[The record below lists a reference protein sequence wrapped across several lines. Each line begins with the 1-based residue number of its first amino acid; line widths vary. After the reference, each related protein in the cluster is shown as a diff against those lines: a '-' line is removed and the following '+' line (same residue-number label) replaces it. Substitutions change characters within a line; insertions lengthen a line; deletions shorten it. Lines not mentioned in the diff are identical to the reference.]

1 MTTVSLVDDHV
12 LLRNSLAK
20 IINHFDGYKVLDEAD
35 NGQDFIDKVNK
46 KNPPD
51 MVLLDI
57 SMPVMNG
64 FETAAWIRANL
75 PDTRVLVLSMMDN
88 ELSVIKMI
96 NLGARGYILK
106 DSKPVILKEAFDNI
120 MQKGFYSNDLVSS
133 TMIHYVSSGTRGSS
147 LPQGSLQLSDN
158 ETQFIRLACTDRT
171 YKEIATEM
179 KSTPRSVEMY
189 RNAVFTKLNVKSRV
203 GLVLFAIKEGLV
215 QL

>member
-133 TMIHYVSSGTRGSS
+133 TMIHYVSSGTPGSS

-179 KSTPRSVEMY
+179 NSTPRSVEMY